1 MKGCISWPRFTAI
14 FSVWLLSACAAVQ
27 SPSARIQVDL
37 SGVNAEGL
45 RGPSNGLRAVHYEF
59 CIPAGET
66 YKSEVGRIDATA
78 EFMPNS
84 NGRIGCRTG
93 EVLVVGNTHQPGYQ
107 QVLDRLASLSYIER
121 IVEAHFE

>member
-1 MKGCISWPRFTAI
+1 LKDCISWPKFTATLS
-14 FSVWLLSACAAVQ
+14 FWLLSACAAVQ
-27 SPSARIQVDL
+27 PPSAEIQIDL

-66 YKSEVGRIDATA
+66 YKSEVVRIDASA
-78 EFMPNS
+78 VFMPDS
-84 NGRIGCRTG
+84 RGRIGCRAG
-93 EVLVVGNTHQPGYQ
+93 EVLVVGNTHQPGYR
-107 QVLDRLASLSYIER
+107 QVLDRLASLPYIER